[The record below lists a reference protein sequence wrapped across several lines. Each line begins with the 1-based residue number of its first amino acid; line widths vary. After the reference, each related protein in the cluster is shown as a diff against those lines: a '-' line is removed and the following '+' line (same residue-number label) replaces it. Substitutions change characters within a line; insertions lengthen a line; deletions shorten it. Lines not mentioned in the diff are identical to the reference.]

1 MVDPPGRR
9 AREHAGGHRPHPVV
23 DGRQHAG
30 GVGQG
35 HQPRLPHRLAGVA
48 EDRSVAFDR
57 GPPVEGG
64 HPVPETGID
73 EGFGCVQDGHRV
85 TAVVGIAELAPH
97 QFAEDPATAV
107 GGQDP
112 DQRHSGGRDL
122 SAGDGQ
128 PEGYVGGGSDDGGPV
143 QRAQGSVQVEQVP
156 PVSDTFGAGLEPI
169 RRRPGT
175 PVCLVLLGPGWTNFE
190 PGYWATTRSL
200 PVRLAISR
208 FSSAR
213 LKNEKA
219 LSSSGRYC
227 VTPALTVKYCDG
239 TPYRSSAKGLFRI
252 SESTRSATLRA
263 VSRSPSGT
271 MMQNSSP

>member
-1 MVDPPGRR
+1 MMHPPGRR

-23 DGRQHAG
+23 DRRQH
-30 GVGQG
+30 VGSVAEG
-35 HQPRLPHRLAGVA
+35 HQPRLPHGLAGVA
-48 EDRSVAFDR
+48 EDRSVAFDGR
-57 GPPVEGG
+57 PPVEGG

-73 EGFGCVQDGHRV
+73 EGFGRVQDGHRV
-85 TAVVGIAELAPH
+85 TTLVRIAELSPH
-97 QFAEDPATAV
+97 QLAEDAAAAV

-112 DQRHSGGRDL
+112 DQRHPGGRDL

-128 PEGYVGGGSDDGGPV
+128 PERDVGGGSDDGGPV
-143 QRAQGSVQVEQVP
+143 QGAERPVQVEQVP
-156 PVSDTFGAGLEPI
+156 PVSDTIGAGLEAL

-175 PVCLVLLGPGWTNFE
+175 PICVVLLGPRRTNFE
-190 PGYWATTRSL
+190 PGYWATTLSL

-227 VTPALTVKYCDG
+227 VTPALTVRYCGG
-239 TPYRSSAKGLFRI
+239 TPYRSS
-252 SESTRSATLRA
+252 
-263 VSRSPSGT
+263 P
-271 MMQNSSP
+271 